1 MKREDSTASLADRM
15 LDLAAGCF
23 DAPTLDAPGRLHCF
37 LEEFAGDAEFVRPS
51 DPEQLPHSVAAPGS
65 IVSNAIGRQ
74 VELEEFN

>member
-1 MKREDSTASLADRM
+1 MNPAANRDPSPTSLRQI
-15 LDLAAGCF
+15 AGQ
-23 DAPTLDAPGRLHCF
+23 DAPTLNAPGRLHCF